1 MQGECGVES
10 GEGALCSL
18 LFVLSMMPVLTDRTA
33 CCVYVSIVIL
43 QVRATQVPP
52 DMCNDPS
59 SVTGEALVSLL
70 DMSVQGKSLG
80 IDPQSGEASS
90 LMHLTYLIQSCPHTQ
105 SFQRLLG
112 I

>member
-1 MQGECGVES
+1 MV
-10 GEGALCSL
+10 
-18 LFVLSMMPVLTDRTA
+18 PVLTRPAA
-33 CCVYVSIVIL
+33 CYLYVSIVIL

-80 IDPQSGEASS
+80 IDPQSGETHS
-90 LMHLTYLIQSCPHTQ
+90 LMDLACISY
-105 SFQRLLG
+105 
-112 I
+112 

>member
-1 MQGECGVES
+1 MRILHGH
-10 GEGALCSL
+10 
-18 LFVLSMMPVLTDRTA
+18 VLTA
-33 CCVYVSIVIL
+33 PLHIVAV

-80 IDPQSGEASS
+80 IDPQSGEPLP
-90 LMHLTYLIQSCPHTQ
+90 LMHLMCLC
-105 SFQRLLG
+105 L
-112 I
+112 